1 MTPQEKQQ
9 LDNLERKLDRLLIM
23 YQQNFFIDKV
33 VFDKPVTFRD
43 TFSVE
48 SNSFALGNS
57 ASTIGFYSATPV
69 IQPATISDPSGGANI
84 DSEARTAINTL
95 IDRLQELGLIA

>member
-1 MTPQEKQQ
+1 MTPQERQQ
-9 LDNLERKLDRLLIM
+9 LDNLEKKLDRLLIM

-43 TFSVE
+43 TFNVE

-69 IQPATISDPSGGANI
+69 VRASAIAAPSAGATV
-84 DSEARTAINTL
+84 DSQARNAINSIRTALTNMGITL
-95 IDRLQELGLIA
+95 